1 MRILFIT
8 WDGPQVNYLETLF
21 LPIFVRLKAHGF
33 YFDILQFRWGDRLHQ
48 EAIGRACAAA
58 GIGYRAVT
66 VWRRAGSA
74 GPLASAVLGGL
85 QVRRAARHFGSDVLM
100 PRSVLPSL
108 AVLAGRA
115 SQLRPVLLDADG
127 LEIDERAEFSGMR
140 STGFAYRLLR
150 DVESQMVRLARAV
163 LVRTAATRD
172 ILVARA
178 GPSVTLDRFHV
189 VTNGRDAELFHPGD
203 GERRRAVRSELGI
216 ANDAPLVLYI
226 GSVGAR
232 YRTRA
237 IGEFALELR
246 KLRPD
251 TRLLVLS
258 GSPETARTEL
268 IEALP
273 ELAAFTTI
281 TRANPTDV
289 SRIASAADVGTALIR
304 PSFSTQGI
312 APVKT
317 AEYLLCGVP
326 VLGTAEVG
334 DNQTALAQGVFFD
347 EQRGLDEGARW
358 VAETVLPE
366 REAFRERARRVG
378 VDRFSL
384 DRSVCDY
391 RIALEAMKAS
401 LAEAAG

>member
-1 MRILFIT
+1 
-8 WDGPQVNYLETLF
+8 
-21 LPIFVRLKAHGF
+21 
-33 YFDILQFRWGDRLHQ
+33 
-48 EAIGRACAAA
+48 
-58 GIGYRAVT
+58 
-66 VWRRAGSA
+66 
-74 GPLASAVLGGL
+74 
-85 QVRRAARHFGSDVLM
+85 
-100 PRSVLPSL
+100 
-108 AVLAGRA
+108 
-115 SQLRPVLLDADG
+115 
-127 LEIDERAEFSGMR
+127 MR

-178 GPSVTLDRFHV
+178 GPSVTTDRFHV

-216 ANDAPLVLYI
+216 AHEAPLVLYI

-273 ELAAFTTI
+273 DLAAFTTI
-281 TRANPTDV
+281 TRANPADV

-312 APVKT
+312 SPVKT

-347 EQRGLDEGARW
+347 EQRGLDKGARW

-366 REAFRERARRVG
+366 REAFRQRARRVG

-401 LAEAAG
+401 LA